1 MEAAEPIIRR
11 RRSASS
17 GRRRRSGSSWKRRVG
32 LGCLYLPR
40 RKRMGSTPNQVF
52 YWRKL
57 YEAGQLES
65 TVLQST
71 GDLGAR
77 AVRLLSVSVDEGAER
92 QAPGATAAST
102 ADLSAGSDALPRSI
116 ELTLA
121 RGQVRIA
128 GTVDAGTL
136 RTVLRCLLA
145 WPFWKPALPR
155 DGFSVSRDR
164 YGALWYRGPRSI
176 PSAEDQ

>member
-1 MEAAEPIIRR
+1 MEVAEPIV
-11 RRSASS
+11 
-17 GRRRRSGSSWKRRVG
+17 GRRRVRQFRTTQEKRFIVEET
-32 LGCLYLPR
+32 
-40 RKRMGSTPNQVF
+40 RKTGVSVATVAQAHGVNANQVF

-65 TVLQST
+65 TVAQST

-77 AVRLLSVSVDEGAER
+77 GVRLLPVSVDEGAER
-92 QAPGATAAST
+92 QAPGAAAAST
-102 ADLSAGSDALPRSI
+102 AEYTAGSDALPGTI

-145 WPFWKPALPR
+145 
-155 DGFSVSRDR
+155 
-164 YGALWYRGPRSI
+164 
-176 PSAEDQ
+176 

>member
-1 MEAAEPIIRR
+1 MEET
-11 RRSASS
+11 
-17 GRRRRSGSSWKRRVG
+17 
-32 LGCLYLPR
+32 
-40 RKRMGSTPNQVF
+40 RKTGVSVATVAQAHGVNANQVF

-65 TVLQST
+65 TPGLAPR
-71 GDLGAR
+71 DLGA
-77 AVRLLSVSVDEGAER
+77 ACVRLLPVSVDEGADR
-92 QAPGATAAST
+92 QDPVMVVGSAAEHT
-102 ADLSAGSDALPRSI
+102 AGSDALPGSI

-145 WPFWKPALPR
+145 
-155 DGFSVSRDR
+155 
-164 YGALWYRGPRSI
+164 
-176 PSAEDQ
+176 

>member
-1 MEAAEPIIRR
+1 MEAAEPVV
-11 RRSASS
+11 
-17 GRRRRSGSSWKRRVG
+17 GRRVRQFRTTQEKRLIVEET
-32 LGCLYLPR
+32 
-40 RKRMGSTPNQVF
+40 RKTGVSVATVAQAHGVNANQVF

-57 YEAGQLES
+57 YEAS
-65 TVLQST
+65 TVAQST
-71 GDLGAR
+71 GDLGSR

-102 ADLSAGSDALPRSI
+102 ADHTAGSDALPGSI

-136 RTVLRCLLA
+136 RTVLRCLL
-145 WPFWKPALPR
+145 
-155 DGFSVSRDR
+155 V
-164 YGALWYRGPRSI
+164 
-176 PSAEDQ
+176 

>member
-1 MEAAEPIIRR
+1 MEAAEPIVRR
-11 RRSASS
+11 RRV
-17 GRRRRSGSSWKRRVG
+17 RQFRTTQEKRFIVEET
-32 LGCLYLPR
+32 
-40 RKRMGSTPNQVF
+40 RKTGVSVATVAQAHGVNANQVF

-65 TVLQST
+65 TPGLAPR
-71 GDLGAR
+71 DLGA
-77 AVRLLSVSVDEGAER
+77 ACVRLLPVSVDEGAER
-92 QAPGATAAST
+92 QAPAPAAATNAEYT
-102 ADLSAGSDALPRSI
+102 AGSDALPGSI

-145 WPFWKPALPR
+145 
-155 DGFSVSRDR
+155 
-164 YGALWYRGPRSI
+164 
-176 PSAEDQ
+176 

>member
-1 MEAAEPIIRR
+1 MEASEPIVRR
-11 RRSASS
+11 RRV
-17 GRRRRSGSSWKRRVG
+17 RQFRTTEEKRLIVEETRRVG
-32 LGCLYLPR
+32 VSVSSVAQAHGINA
-40 RKRMGSTPNQVF
+40 NQVF

-65 TVLQST
+65 TVAQPT

-77 AVRLLSVSVDEGAER
+77 GVRLLSVSVDEGAET
-92 QAPGATAAST
+92 QAPVAAVAST
-102 ADLSAGSDALPRSI
+102 AEYTAGSDVLPGTI

-136 RTVLRCLLA
+136 RAVLRCLLA
-145 WPFWKPALPR
+145 
-155 DGFSVSRDR
+155 
-164 YGALWYRGPRSI
+164 
-176 PSAEDQ
+176 

>member
-1 MEAAEPIIRR
+1 MAQAHGIN
-11 RRSASS
+11 A
-17 GRRRRSGSSWKRRVG
+17 
-32 LGCLYLPR
+32 
-40 RKRMGSTPNQVF
+40 NQVF

-65 TVLQST
+65 TVAQPT
-71 GDLGAR
+71 GALGVR
-77 AVRLLSVSVDEGAER
+77 AVRLLPVIVDEGAER
-92 QAPGATAAST
+92 QAPAPAAATNAEYT
-102 ADLSAGSDALPRSI
+102 AGSDALPGSI

-145 WPFWKPALPR
+145 
-155 DGFSVSRDR
+155 
-164 YGALWYRGPRSI
+164 
-176 PSAEDQ
+176 

>member
-1 MEAAEPIIRR
+1 VEET
-11 RRSASS
+11 
-17 GRRRRSGSSWKRRVG
+17 
-32 LGCLYLPR
+32 
-40 RKRMGSTPNQVF
+40 RKTGVSVATVAQAHGVNANQVF

-65 TVLQST
+65 TVAQST

-77 AVRLLSVSVDEGAER
+77 GVRLLPVIVDEGAER
-92 QAPGATAAST
+92 QAPVTAVATNPEYT
-102 ADLSAGSDALPRSI
+102 AGSDALPGTI

-145 WPFWKPALPR
+145 
-155 DGFSVSRDR
+155 
-164 YGALWYRGPRSI
+164 
-176 PSAEDQ
+176 

>member
-1 MEAAEPIIRR
+1 MEAAEPIV
-11 RRSASS
+11 
-17 GRRRRSGSSWKRRVG
+17 GRRRVRQFRTTQEKR
-32 LGCLYLPR
+32 
-40 RKRMGSTPNQVF
+40 F
-52 YWRKL
+52 I
-57 YEAGQLES
+57 QLES
-65 TVLQST
+65 TVAQST

-102 ADLSAGSDALPRSI
+102 ADHTAGSDALPGSI

-145 WPFWKPALPR
+145 
-155 DGFSVSRDR
+155 
-164 YGALWYRGPRSI
+164 
-176 PSAEDQ
+176 

>member
-1 MEAAEPIIRR
+1 VEET
-11 RRSASS
+11 
-17 GRRRRSGSSWKRRVG
+17 
-32 LGCLYLPR
+32 
-40 RKRMGSTPNQVF
+40 RKTGVSVATVAQAHGVNANQVF
-52 YWRKL
+52 YWRI
-57 YEAGQLES
+57 ES
-65 TVLQST
+65 TVAQST

-102 ADLSAGSDALPRSI
+102 ADHTAGSDALPGSI

-145 WPFWKPALPR
+145 
-155 DGFSVSRDR
+155 
-164 YGALWYRGPRSI
+164 
-176 PSAEDQ
+176 

>member
-1 MEAAEPIIRR
+1 MEAAEPIV
-11 RRSASS
+11 
-17 GRRRRSGSSWKRRVG
+17 GRRVRQFRTTQEKRFIVEET
-32 LGCLYLPR
+32 
-40 RKRMGSTPNQVF
+40 RKTGVSVATVAQAHGVNANQVF

-65 TVLQST
+65 TVAQST

-92 QAPGATAAST
+92 QAPGTTAAST
-102 ADLSAGSDALPRSI
+102 ADHTAGSDAFPGSI

-145 WPFWKPALPR
+145 
-155 DGFSVSRDR
+155 
-164 YGALWYRGPRSI
+164 
-176 PSAEDQ
+176 

>member
-1 MEAAEPIIRR
+1 MEAAEPIV
-11 RRSASS
+11 
-17 GRRRRSGSSWKRRVG
+17 GRRVRQFRTTQEKRFIVEET
-32 LGCLYLPR
+32 
-40 RKRMGSTPNQVF
+40 RKPGVSVATVAQAHGVNANQVF

-65 TVLQST
+65 TVAQST
-71 GDLGAR
+71 GNLGAR

-102 ADLSAGSDALPRSI
+102 ADHAAGSDALPGSI

-145 WPFWKPALPR
+145 
-155 DGFSVSRDR
+155 
-164 YGALWYRGPRSI
+164 
-176 PSAEDQ
+176 

>member
-1 MEAAEPIIRR
+1 MEAAEPIV
-11 RRSASS
+11 
-17 GRRRRSGSSWKRRVG
+17 GRRRVRQFRTTQEKRFIVEET
-32 LGCLYLPR
+32 
-40 RKRMGSTPNQVF
+40 RKTGVSVATVAQAHGVNANQVF

-65 TVLQST
+65 TVAQST

-77 AVRLLSVSVDEGAER
+77 GVRLLPVIVDEGAER
-92 QAPGATAAST
+92 QAPVTAVTTNAEYT
-102 ADLSAGSDALPRSI
+102 AGSDALPGSI

-145 WPFWKPALPR
+145 
-155 DGFSVSRDR
+155 
-164 YGALWYRGPRSI
+164 
-176 PSAEDQ
+176 

>member
-1 MEAAEPIIRR
+1 MEAAEPIV
-11 RRSASS
+11 
-17 GRRRRSGSSWKRRVG
+17 GRRRVRQFRTTQEKRFIVEET
-32 LGCLYLPR
+32 
-40 RKRMGSTPNQVF
+40 RKTGVSVATVAQAHGVNANQVF

-65 TVLQST
+65 TVAQPT

-92 QAPGATAAST
+92 QAPGATAGA
-102 ADLSAGSDALPRSI
+102 ADHTAGSDALPGTI

-145 WPFWKPALPR
+145 
-155 DGFSVSRDR
+155 
-164 YGALWYRGPRSI
+164 
-176 PSAEDQ
+176 

>member
-1 MEAAEPIIRR
+1 MEAAEPIV
-11 RRSASS
+11 
-17 GRRRRSGSSWKRRVG
+17 GRRVRQFRTTQEKRFIVEET
-32 LGCLYLPR
+32 
-40 RKRMGSTPNQVF
+40 RKTGVSVATVAQAHGVNANQVF

-65 TVLQST
+65 TVAQST

-92 QAPGATAAST
+92 QAPGTTAAST
-102 ADLSAGSDALPRSI
+102 ADHTAGSDALPGSI
-116 ELTLA
+116 ELTLV

-145 WPFWKPALPR
+145 
-155 DGFSVSRDR
+155 
-164 YGALWYRGPRSI
+164 
-176 PSAEDQ
+176 

>member
-1 MEAAEPIIRR
+1 MEAAEPIVRR
-11 RRSASS
+11 RRV
-17 GRRRRSGSSWKRRVG
+17 RQFRTTEEKRLIVEETRRVG
-32 LGCLYLPR
+32 VSV
-40 RKRMGSTPNQVF
+40 STVAQAHGINANQVF

-65 TVLQST
+65 TVAQPP

-77 AVRLLSVSVDEGAER
+77 GVRLLPVSVDEGAER
-92 QAPGATAAST
+92 QAPAPAAATNAEYT
-102 ADLSAGSDALPRSI
+102 AGSDAFPGTI

-145 WPFWKPALPR
+145 
-155 DGFSVSRDR
+155 
-164 YGALWYRGPRSI
+164 
-176 PSAEDQ
+176 